1 MLGLQAVELSHL
13 IFDLLT
19 DQRILGQVLLG
30 ILPALT
36 DLCALIGVPGAALFH
51 DIGICRQI
59 QHIAFSGDPF
69 AEHNIKFSLLKRRCD
84 LILYYLYP
92 HMVSDHLTALL

>member
-30 ILPALT
+30 ILTALP
-36 DLCALIGVPGAALFH
+36 DLCALLG
-51 DIGICRQI
+51 C
-59 QHIAFSGDPF
+59 
-69 AEHNIKFSLLKRRCD
+69 LLYTSRC
-84 LILYYLYP
+84 
-92 HMVSDHLTALL
+92 V